1 MHIFYAIFEIDAE
14 LCKNC
19 VCTYGV
25 RIYGCH
31 LSLSCKREDINVVDP
46 CAVAVKKFGWIMP
59 VVVGHIPRNIS
70 ALTACFFK
78 LL

>member
-1 MHIFYAIFEIDAE
+1 MTIFQVHIFYAIFEKDAE

-31 LSLSCKREDINVVDP
+31 LSLSCKRDDNNAVDP
-46 CAVAVKKFGWIMP
+46 CTVAVKKFG
-59 VVVGHIPRNIS
+59 
-70 ALTACFFK
+70 
-78 LL
+78 